1 MADILGTNGNN
12 LIPIVQGGT
21 FSVDGLAG
29 IDTIDFGTDPLGR
42 YEITLGKDGLVHV
55 DSISGASE
63 TLRLTLKNFEVLL
76 FSSGRERVDLTT
88 FFGDTT
94 APTLSSTSPENQAPA
109 VDATGNIV
117 LNFSEPVVKGSGTLA
132 LRDAAGNLVATWDIA
147 GSSEVTVDGSRLVLN
162 PSIDLPFGQ
171 SLRFELPAGA
181 VKDSSGNALAS
192 ASSFGFS
199 TAPDPRYS
207 GSTGNDVFS
216 ASAGQ
221 HSVSGGAGIDTL
233 VLGQARAAFVVQH
246 AGSLFNVNGGTP
258 AAGYALSGV
267 ERLHFSD
274 LRLAL
279 DLDGHAGQTAKILG
293 AVFGAAA
300 VANAE
305 YAGIGLQLLDSGTTY
320 EALMKLALD
329 VRLGANASY
338 GSVVDLLYTNVVGVA
353 PDAATR
359 TTYVALLE
367 NGSYTPA
374 SLGVLA
380 ADTSFNATQINLVG
394 LTDSGLPYI
403 G

>member
-1 MADILGTNGNN
+1 MADITGTNGNN
-12 LIPIVQGGT
+12 TYQIVQGGT
-21 FSVDGLAG
+21 YSVDGLAG
-29 IDTIDFGTDPLGR
+29 IDTIDFGTEPSTR
-42 YEITLGKDGLVHV
+42 YKITLASDGLVHV
-55 DSISGASE
+55 DSLSGASE
-63 TLRLTLKNFEVLL
+63 SLRMTLKNFEVLK
-76 FSSGRERVDLTT
+76 FSNQTIDLTS
-88 FFGDTT
+88 FFGDTL
-94 APTLSSTSPENQAPA
+94 APTLSSTSPANQAGA
-109 VDATGNIV
+109 VAASGNIV

-132 LRDAAGNLVATWDIA
+132 LRDAAGALVASWDIA
-147 GSSEVTVDGSRLVLN
+147 SSPEVTVDGSTLVLN
-162 PSIDLPFGQ
+162 PAADLPFGQ
-171 SLRFELPAGA
+171 SLRFEWPAGA

-192 ASSFGFS
+192 GASLSFS
-199 TAPDPRYS
+199 TAPDPRYT
-207 GSTGNDVFS
+207 GTPGNDVFS

-305 YAGIGLQLLDSGTTY
+305 YAGIGLQLLDGGTTY
-320 EALMKLALD
+320 EALMKLAID
-329 VRLGANASY
+329 VRLGANASH
-338 GSVVDLLYTNVVGVA
+338 GAVVDLLYTNVVGVA
-353 PDAATR
+353 PDATTR
-359 TTYVALLE
+359 ATYVALLD

-380 ADTSFNATQINLVG
+380 ADTALNAAQINLVG
-394 LTDSGLPYI
+394 LTDSGLPYL